1 MTTSQKIDILVYSF
15 KNKKLKDNVLSII
28 NNSKLNNFNISIIDQ
43 NPVNRENTFKH
54 FDSVSNY
61 KNLPWDSI
69 KSPTTYKNIHIHDSN
84 AKYVLLISGDVEL
97 KANWDKDLIDLVGE
111 QSIVLSGQGRLRL
124 EQKDLFFLKQNRST
138 STELSLTNFIDNN
151 FIFATKETLM
161 NIEYPKDIKY
171 FGENEIVSCSLYSCG
186 IDIYSL
192 PTGFYNDLNIRH
204 FENYYTTMSLEH
216 NYNFAVDILNGET
229 NKYTR
234 QFPTKRNISMFLK
247 FHNLKLDTLKRLPF
261 QKNDVEYD
269 PDGIK
274 FLRSTPQRF
283 VDTTKVIS

>member
-1 MTTSQKIDILVYSF
+1 MTTNQKIDILIYSF

-28 NNSKLNNFNISIIDQ
+28 NNSKLNNFEISIIDQ
-43 NPVNRENTFKH
+43 NPINRENVFKD
-54 FDSVSNY
+54 FDRVSLY
-61 KNLPWDSI
+61 LNLPWDSI
-69 KSPTTYKNIHIHDSN
+69 KSPTAYKNIHIHDSD
-84 AKYVLLISGDVEL
+84 AKYILLISGDVEL
-97 KANWDKDLIDLVGE
+97 KSDWDKNLIEIIGE
-111 QSIVLSGQGRLRL
+111 QDIVLSGQGELSL
-124 EQKDLFFLKQNRST
+124 QQKDLFFLEQTRMSST
-138 STELSLTNFIDNN
+138 KPSLTNFIDNN

-171 FGENEIVSCSLYSCG
+171 FGENEVVSCSLYSCG
-186 IDIYSL
+186 VDIYSL

-216 NYNFAVDILNGET
+216 NYNFAVDILNGEN

-247 FHNLKLDTLKRLPF
+247 FHDLEFDMLKRLPF

-274 FLRSTPQRF
+274 FLKSTPQRF

>member
-1 MTTSQKIDILVYSF
+1 MTNQQIDVMIYSF
-15 KNKKLKDNVLSII
+15 KNKKLKDNVISII
-28 NNSKLNNFNISIIDQ
+28 NNSKLNNFEISIIDQ
-43 NPVNRENTFKH
+43 NPVNRESIFNEFK
-54 FDSVSNY
+54 SVRSYLNVF
-61 KNLPWDSI
+61 WDSI
-69 KSPTTYKNIHIHDSN
+69 KSPTVYKNMHICDSESE
-84 AKYVLLISGDVEL
+84 YVLLISGDVEL
-97 KANWDKDLIDLVGE
+97 KDGWDVKLIELLGD
-111 QSIVLSGQGRLRL
+111 QNIIISGQGIPELS
-124 EQKDLFFLKQNRST
+124 QKDLYFLTETRAES
-138 STELSLTNFIDNN
+138 SELSLTNFIDNN
-151 FIFATKETLM
+151 FIFGRKDILM
-161 NIEYPKDIKY
+161 NIEYPKNIKY
-171 FGENEIVSCSLYSCG
+171 FGENEIVSCSFYCSG

-192 PTGFYNDLNIRH
+192 PTGFYNDLKIRH
-204 FENYYTTMSLEH
+204 LETYYTVMSLEH